1 MTSHTAK
8 NPLKFFLFA
17 LLLIA
22 VDQASK
28 LLVHHYMAPG
38 FAGQVRLIGDWF
50 KLYYVTNPGMAFG
63 MQIDHEYGKL
73 FLTTFR
79 LGAMVFIA
87 WYIIRLSVRG
97 ATSGLL
103 WAMAMILAGAI
114 GNLIDSIF
122 YGVLIGNA
130 PYGSPTPWFHG
141 QVIDMVFVDFW
152 EGFVPEWVPVWGG
165 QYYTTP
171 IFNFADACIFV
182 GVCIILIFQG
192 TFFPRLDDPEEV
204 AESDETTESVTM
216 EQLTENETTTNSD
229 DNIIVSSEAPT
240 EANENTV
247 PESSVV
253 EHNNEVA
260 EAPSTPSSEPIEEII
275 PPAASPLS
283 EVPDTNSKD
292 TNA

>member
-8 NPLKFFLFA
+8 NPFKFFLFA

-28 LLVHHYMAPG
+28 LLVNHYMSPG
-38 FAGQVRLIGDWF
+38 FAGQIRIIGDWL

-79 LGAMVFIA
+79 LGAMIFIA
-87 WYIIRLSVRG
+87 WYMVRLAVRG
-97 ATSGLL
+97 ASSGLL

-141 QVIDMVFVDFW
+141 QVIDMVFIDFW
-152 EGFVPEWVPVWGG
+152 EGFVPEWIPVWGG

-182 GVCIILIFQG
+182 GVCVILMFQG
-192 TFFPRLDDPEEV
+192 TFFPRLEEPHSEIESEIETQSEVVDETIPEESSIEEPETPV
-204 AESDETTESVTM
+204 GKEEDGNSDEV
-216 EQLTENETTTNSD
+216 
-229 DNIIVSSEAPT
+229 IIE
-240 EANENTV
+240 
-247 PESSVV
+247 
-253 EHNNEVA
+253 
-260 EAPSTPSSEPIEEII
+260 SEPISDI
-275 PPAASPLS
+275 PPK
-283 EVPDTNSKD
+283 EDENMKNS
-292 TNA
+292 